1 MKYCLSLLL
10 FLFALTGM
18 SQSWQKVNLDRG
30 LFISFPGKPVV
41 RTDDFGGKRW
51 EVQYDSCVFVVSIS
65 LFPEKEL
72 PETPRQINYALRKM
86 IGSVEARKQKRLLSE
101 KFGKWNGMES
111 IEANMMM
118 PAQSGNRMVLAM
130 GKSYFQSPV
139 MYTLGVVD
147 LHKKPDAGRKVI
159 KTFFESFAK
168 TMTK

>member
-1 MKYCLSLLL
+1 
-10 FLFALTGM
+10 M

-30 LFISFPGKPVV
+30 LFINFPGKPVV

-147 LHKKPDAGRKVI
+147 LHKKPDAGRKII
-159 KTFFESFAK
+159 KTFFESLQK
-168 TMTK
+168 VR

>member
-1 MKYCLSLLL
+1 
-10 FLFALTGM
+10 M

-41 RTDDFGGKRW
+41 QTDDFGGKRW

-147 LHKKPDAGRKVI
+147 LHKKPDAGRKII
-159 KTFFESFAK
+159 KTFFESF
-168 TMTK
+168 TKSRTK